1 LACGSLRYVNDSI
14 LRRDD
19 DGAILVALFRYGII
33 ARLVEQQDFASGE
46 ITTVIN
52 QILEQT
58 YYLPGKGPIVVGER
72 TIYDWLQRYRS
83 GGIAELRPK
92 IRKDKGVSRI
102 LSGDLIDRAVALR
115 KENVKRWTSTL
126 IDILKRDGSL
136 QGKAIPH
143 RSTLDRHLSR
153 RGASR
158 RLLRVLGAKR
168 TIKMKFENFGDL
180 WVGDYHHGPL
190 VLGVDGKPTTAKLGA
205 FIDHTSRYPVAD
217 RYYLNETLDTLRDTL
232 LRALLR
238 WGMPKKVYVDRGAVY
253 RSEQLAYSLKCIDC
267 DLIHSRPFYSQ
278 GRGVIERWWQDV
290 DQFEAEVALREHLL
304 TIHELNRLW
313 EAYKELRYC
322 QAVHSELGCSPNQAI
337 ASVTPKPIDPEVARE
352 LFLVRADRKV
362 NQKDACVPVEGR
374 RFLCDS
380 YLRGRTVQVR
390 YDPNDLSEII
400 VFLEGKR
407 VQKALPQR
415 PNDPPEPHPEPAA
428 KASQSVDYLALL
440 RQDYDKA
447 LLEHARPLAY
457 AQLRCEPSFGLQA
470 FFDVFHTLAG
480 LTLRPSD
487 RKDLATFWQS
497 YGPIP
502 EQLVRIGVEHAVRL
516 HGRAR
521 HRQIYLHAIRT
532 LVLAHWRN
540 PDKQPKETQ

>member
-1 LACGSLRYVNDSI
+1 VNDSI

-19 DGAILVALFRYGII
+19 ESAMLMALFRYGLI
-33 ARLVEQQDFASGE
+33 ARLVEEQDFACGDKTA
-46 ITTVIN
+46 IIR
-52 QILEQT
+52 QIVEQT
-58 YYLPGKGPIVVGER
+58 HYLPGKGPVVVGER
-72 TIYDWLQRYRS
+72 TIYDWLQRYRF
-83 GGIAELRPK
+83 GGVAELRPK
-92 IRKDKGVSRI
+92 IRKDKGTSRI
-102 LSGDLIDRAVALR
+102 LSVELIDRAVELR

-126 IDILKRDGSL
+126 IDILKRDGTL
-136 QGKAIPH
+136 QGKPIPH
-143 RSTLDRHLSR
+143 RATFDRHLSR

-168 TIKMKFENFGDL
+168 TIKMQFKNFGDL

-190 VLGVDGKPTTAKLGA
+190 VLGPDGKPATSKLGA
-205 FIDHTSRYPVAD
+205 FIDHTTRYPVAD
-217 RYYLNETLDTLRDTL
+217 RYYLNEALDTLRDTL

-253 RSEQLAYSLKCIDC
+253 RSEQLAYSLQCIDC
-267 DLIHSRPFYSQ
+267 LLIHSRPYYSQ

-290 DQFEAEVALREHLL
+290 DQFEAEVALREELL
-304 TIHELNRLW
+304 SIHELNRLW

-390 YDPNDLSEII
+390 YDPNDLSSII

-407 VQKALPQR
+407 VQKALPQQT
-415 PNDPPEPHPEPAA
+415 NDPPEPHPEPAA
-428 KASQSVDYLALL
+428 KARQSVDYLALL

-447 LLEHARPLAY
+447 LLDHARPLAY
-457 AQLRCEPSFGLQA
+457 AQLRCEPSFDLEA
-470 FFDVFHTLAG
+470 FLEVFHAFAG

-487 RKDLATFWQS
+487 RKDLATFWHS

-532 LVLAHWRN
+532 LVLAHWLN
-540 PDKQPKETQ
+540 PDKQVKESQ

>member
-1 LACGSLRYVNDSI
+1 VNDSI

-19 DGAILVALFRYGII
+19 ESAMLMALFRYGLI
-33 ARLVEQQDFASGE
+33 ARLAEEQDFACGGKTA
-46 ITTVIN
+46 IIR
-52 QILEQT
+52 QIVEQT
-58 YYLPGKGPIVVGER
+58 HYLPGKGPIVVGER
-72 TIYDWLQRYRS
+72 TIYDWLCRYRS

-102 LSGDLIDRAVALR
+102 LSADLIDRAVALR

-126 IDILKRDGSL
+126 IDILKRDGTL
-136 QGKAIPH
+136 QGKVIPH

-168 TIKMKFENFGDL
+168 TIKMKFENFGNL

-190 VLGVDGKPTTAKLGA
+190 VLGLDGKPTTAKLGA
-205 FIDHTSRYPVAD
+205 FIDHTTRYPVAD
-217 RYYLNETLDTLRDTL
+217 RYYLSETVDTLRDTL
-232 LRALLR
+232 LRAFLR
-238 WGMPKKVYVDRGAVY
+238 WGLPEKVYVDHGAVY
-253 RSEQLAYSLKCIDC
+253 RSEQLAYSLKCVDC
-267 DLIHSRPFYSQ
+267 VLIHSRPYYSQ

-290 DQFEAEVALREHLL
+290 DQFEAEVALREELL

-322 QAVHSELGCSPNQAI
+322 QAVHSALGISPNQAI
-337 ASVTPKPIDPEVARE
+337 AAVTPKPIDPEVARE

-374 RFLCDS
+374 RFLLDS

-415 PNDPPEPHPEPAA
+415 PNDPPEPHPEPVA
-428 KASQSVDYLALL
+428 KARQSVDYLALL

-457 AQLRCEPSFGLQA
+457 AQLRCEPSFDLQA
-470 FFDVFHTLAG
+470 FFEVFHSLAG

-497 YGPIP
+497 YGPLP

-540 PDKQPKETQ
+540 PDKQAKETQ